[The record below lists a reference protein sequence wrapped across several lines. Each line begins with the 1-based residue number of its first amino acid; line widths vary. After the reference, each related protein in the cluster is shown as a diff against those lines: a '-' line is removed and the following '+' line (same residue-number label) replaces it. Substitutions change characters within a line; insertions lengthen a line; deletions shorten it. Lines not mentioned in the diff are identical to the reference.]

1 MPESTSE
8 ELKTVEDKP
17 AEQVDLTD
25 GDSKAED
32 DKADEAKVDEAKV
45 DEAKPEESDTTA
57 NRKRPREDEEGIYY
71 EVLLCHWSTLL
82 LL

>member
-8 ELKTVEDKP
+8 GSKTVEDKP

-32 DKADEAKVDEAKV
+32 DKADEAKV

>member
-8 ELKTVEDKP
+8 ESKTVDVS
-17 AEQVDLTD
+17 ADNAVEQTDLTD
-25 GDSKAED
+25 GDGKAED
-32 DKADEAKVDEAKV
+32 DKADEAKV

-57 NRKRPREDEEGIYY
+57 GRKRPREDEEGIKVCYC
-71 EVLLCHWSTLL
+71 VTVGTLL

>member
-8 ELKTVEDKP
+8 ESKTIEDKP
-17 AEQVDLTD
+17 AEQVDLITD
-25 GDSKAED
+25 GDSKAEDDKAED

-57 NRKRPREDEEGIYY
+57 NRKRLR
-71 EVLLCHWSTLL
+71 
-82 LL
+82 